1 MNKIQ
6 ALEAYKVS
14 IILKGVTNLQ
24 KSLYNLLFVVVDERE
39 AWLLGQTEEQYGRGD
54 GWNDVGGDNEGH
66 GRAEVDRV
74 EVREA
79 DYRARWT

>member
-39 AWLLGQTEEQYGRGD
+39 A
-54 GWNDVGGDNEGH
+54 
-66 GRAEVDRV
+66 
-74 EVREA
+74 
-79 DYRARWT
+79 